1 MKISI
6 DNLFVELPI
15 QYKEA
20 LKAIELN
27 GLGII
32 FFINDTKKLIGSFSD
47 GDSRRVILKETPL
60 PKMIEKNSDFYNKK
74 PHYLPF

>member
-6 DNLFVELPI
+6 DNLFIELPI

-32 FFINDTKKLIGSFSD
+32 FFINDTKKLIGSARF
-47 GDSRRVILKETPL
+47 VW
-60 PKMIEKNSDFYNKK
+60 KNKRK
-74 PHYLPF
+74 H